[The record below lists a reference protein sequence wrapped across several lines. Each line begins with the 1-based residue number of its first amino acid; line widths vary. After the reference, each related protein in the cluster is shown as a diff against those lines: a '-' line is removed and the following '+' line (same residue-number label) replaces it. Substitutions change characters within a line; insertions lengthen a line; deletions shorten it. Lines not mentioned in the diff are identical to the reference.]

1 MRSLEPFMAGRTV
14 LIISHHRTAAG
25 HANQTITLENGRI
38 LQPAPVAY
46 FPMLAAALAS
56 NSRGD
61 RRSLRL
67 DLRKS
72 PSGKQ

>member
-38 LQPAPVAY
+38 LQPA
-46 FPMLAAALAS
+46 LAA
-56 NSRGD
+56 
-61 RRSLRL
+61 
-67 DLRKS
+67 
-72 PSGKQ
+72 